1 MANRKLFSPESLNT
15 RVTYTW
21 LAITLLLSLP
31 SAYFHLLPPLC
42 CNPWFLLN
50 MTLFSR
56 TPPLFIFVTPK
67 YLSLICLIYL
77 SLPNLYFYTIRS
89 ITIFLKVLYKVDFR
103 VLIQNINYFLWLT
116 YSWWQNCWSYYISY

>member
-31 SAYFHLLPPLC
+31 SAYFHRLPPLC

-103 VLIQNINYFLWLT
+103 VLIQNLNYFLWLT